1 MTRTMYAIKSRDYTN
16 DTVRITEYHQHER
29 SAIREV
35 KRLNAI
41 QIDRLTAEIASL
53 NGAIRGKGVER
64 MHQIRE
70 MLKNP
75 KYFIEP
81 IRVQDGY

>member
-1 MTRTMYAIKSRDYTN
+1 MTETIYAIKSRNYEN
-16 DTVRITEYHQHER
+16 DTVRITEYYRHER

-35 KRLNAI
+35 KRMNAI
-41 QIDRLTAEIASL
+41 QIDRLTAEIATL

-75 KYFIEP
+75 KYFVES
-81 IRVQDGY
+81 IRIHDRY

>member
-1 MTRTMYAIKSRDYTN
+1 MTRTMYAIKSRNYAD
-16 DTVRITEYHQHER
+16 DTVRITEYYRHER

-35 KRLNAI
+35 KRMNAI
-41 QIDRLTAEIASL
+41 QIDRLTAEIATL

-75 KYFIEP
+75 QYFVES
-81 IRVQDGY
+81 IRIHDRF